1 MQTTKIKYFFKN
13 RVLKGILNEE
23 EIDTSIFQEKKKV
36 EEVIPGITPVVVE
49 TEDQKKNAKKK

>member
-1 MQTTKIKYFFKN
+1 MQTTEIKYFFKN